1 MKKFEFK
8 SLRTRLTFWF
18 LILTLIPL
26 MFVIIFNYM
35 QGVKVIESRTF
46 DKLTTIRDLKV
57 DRLKSWLSE
66 REGDMIVMSS
76 DDELTILESLI
87 DKLSYNQNDTAI
99 LVNGRELLNRYIE
112 NYEAYNEL
120 FIINSQD
127 GKILLSTNSFIEGE
141 DKSTDECFT
150 KPMQSGEMSIKDIYF
165 SKSKSEYTMTYSI
178 PIFSKG
184 DASRQ
189 IIGILVA
196 QIDLKNSLYKMLL
209 NRVGLG
215 ETGETL
221 IVNKDV
227 VAMNE
232 LRWEENAPLNL
243 KINTRSA
250 NNAARGQT
258 GILTTIDY
266 RHEPILAAYTY
277 ITETEWG
284 FVVKQ
289 DLYELNEPIRAMLV
303 NFLIIFLITALIIA
317 LTANM
322 ISKSI
327 SKPIV
332 EINKVAKKIGS
343 GDFSVRNIYSSADEI
358 GSLAS
363 EFNNMA
369 NLIES
374 RVETQKGVA
383 NISETMI
390 APFSMK
396 EFGTQLLKQLM
407 ETTDANMSAFYIL
420 NETTSEYEHFT
431 SVGVN
436 EKVLNSFS
444 AENPEGE
451 VGNAISTKRIY
462 YLRDIPEN
470 TIFKYKSISGDIS
483 PKEIIIIPIL
493 TENTV
498 VAIISLINIK
508 KFSEEC
514 YDILE
519 QSWTAI
525 NVSYENLMAGERTR
539 IFADQLSI
547 SNQQLEAQT
556 EELQQQAEEMQ
567 EQAQELQLTSEE
579 LQEQNL
585 KLDEQKKQL
594 ESANKLK
601 SEFLSNMSHEL
612 RTPLNSIMAL
622 SRVLLIQAKDKL
634 SDEENSYLEIIERN
648 GKNLLSLINDILD
661 LSKIE
666 AGKMETMTSTI
677 SIGAIARM
685 VKESMQ
691 SLAVEKVLKLNL
703 KVADNLPKVETD
715 EVKFHQALL
724 NIVSN
729 AVKFTEKGNVDIL
742 VEQSSEDIIVKVK
755 DSGIGISEEMLSHV
769 FDEFRQVDGTSSRKY
784 EGTGLG
790 LSIASKLLL
799 VLGGNISVQSEL
811 GKGSVFTITV
821 PIKWYGG
828 DYLPK
833 KIDKDDT
840 FEDVPSKEMDIV
852 MKNPKDI
859 SETSILIVE
868 DNKDAIIQI
877 RAVLESEGYQVMI
890 AENGREALDFIKH
903 TIPDGI
909 ILDLM
914 MPDVDGFEVLDNLRG
929 SVEIRNI
936 PVLVLTAKDLSMKE
950 LSKLKSNN
958 IKHLIYKGDVDIES
972 MLSKVKLMIGYVK
985 EPEVKKV
992 TKKVKK
998 KKPGSN
1004 IKLPKLLVV
1013 EDNADNMITIKAIL
1027 GSNFIVSEAVN
1038 GEQGLMIAQSQTF
1051 DMILLGMS
1059 LPKLDGKYLVSIL
1072 KNEKST
1078 SNMPIIAVTAL
1089 AMKGDKEKFLKLG
1102 CDGYVS
1108 KPIEPMLLMAE
1119 IERLLS

>member
-8 SLRTRLTFWF
+8 SLRTRLTYWF
-18 LILTLIPL
+18 LTLTLVPL
-26 MFVIIFNYM
+26 MFVIIITYM
-35 QGVKVIESRTF
+35 QRVHVIELRTF
-46 DKLTTIRDLKV
+46 DKLTAIRDLKV
-57 DRLKSWLSE
+57 DRLKSWLFE
-66 REGDMIVMSS
+66 REGDMIVLSS
-76 DDELTILESLI
+76 DDELTNLESVI
-87 DKLSYNQNDTAI
+87 NKLSYNQNDIAI

-141 DKSTDECFT
+141 DKSTDEYFT

-165 SKSKSEYTMTYSI
+165 SKSRSEYTMAYSI

-184 DASRQ
+184 NTSRQ

-196 QIDLKNSLYKMLL
+196 RIDLKNSLYKMLL
-209 NRVGLG
+209 ERVGLG

-227 VAMNE
+227 VALNE
-232 LRWEENAPLNL
+232 LRHYDNAPLNL
-243 KINTRSA
+243 SIKSLPA
-250 NNAARGQT
+250 VNAARGQT
-258 GILTTIDY
+258 GIVTTIDY
-266 RHEPILAAYTY
+266 RHEPILAAYTF
-277 ITETEWG
+277 IPETEWG
-284 FVVKQ
+284 FVCKQ
-289 DLYELNEPIRAMLV
+289 DLYELNTPIRAMLV
-303 NFLIIFLITALIIA
+303 DFLIISLITTLIIA
-317 LTANM
+317 LIANM

-358 GSLAS
+358 GSLGR

-374 RVETQKGVA
+374 RVRTQKGVA

-396 EFGTQLLKQLM
+396 EFSTQLLKQLM
-407 ETTDANMSAFYIL
+407 ETTEANMSAFYIL
-420 NETTSEYEHFT
+420 NETTSKYEHFT

-436 EKVLNSFS
+436 KKLLNSFN

-451 VGNAISTKRIY
+451 IGNAISTKRIY
-462 YLRDIPEN
+462 YLRDIPKN
-470 TIFKYKSISGDIS
+470 TIFNYKAIFGDIS
-483 PKEIIIIPIL
+483 PKEIITIPIL

-547 SNQQLEAQT
+547 LNQQLEAQT
-556 EELQQQAEEMQ
+556 EELQQQAAEMQ

-585 KLDEQKKQL
+585 KLDEQKKQV
-594 ESANKLK
+594 ESANILK

-622 SRVLLIQAKDKL
+622 SRVLLVQAKDKL
-634 SDEENSYLEIIERN
+634 SDEENSYLEIVERN

-666 AGKMETMTSTI
+666 AGKMEILTSTI
-677 SIGAIARM
+677 SIGAIAQM
-685 VKESMQ
+685 VNESMQ
-691 SLAVEKVLKLNL
+691 SLAVEKDLKLNL
-703 KVADNLPKVETD
+703 IVADNLPKVETD

-755 DSGIGISEEMLSHV
+755 DSGIGISEEMLPYV

-790 LSIASKLLL
+790 LAISNKLLS
-799 VLGGNISVQSEL
+799 VLGGSISVQSEL
-811 GKGSVFTITV
+811 GRGSVFTINI
-821 PIKWYGG
+821 PIKWHG
-828 DYLPK
+828 DSSHPQ
-833 KIDKDDT
+833 IFDVDDT
-840 FEDVPSKEMDIV
+840 ANKELNIV
-852 MKNPKDI
+852 KKNPKDI
-859 SETSILIVE
+859 SETTILIVE
-868 DNKDAIIQI
+868 DNKDAVIQI
-877 RAVLESEGYQVMI
+877 RTVLESEGYQVMI

-929 SVEIRNI
+929 SVETRNI
-936 PVLVLTAKDLSMKE
+936 PVLILTAKDLSREE

-958 IKHLIYKGDVDIES
+958 IKQLIYKGDVDIEG
-972 MLSKVKLMIGYVK
+972 MLSKVKQMIGYVK
-985 EPEVKKV
+985 EPEVKKI
-992 TKKVKK
+992 TKKAKK
-998 KKPGSN
+998 KKPDSN
-1004 IKLPKLLVV
+1004 INLPKLLVV

-1038 GEQGLMIAQSQTF
+1038 GEQGLIIAQSQTF
-1051 DMILLGMS
+1051 DMILLDMS

-1072 KNEKST
+1072 KNEKTT
-1078 SNMPIIAVTAL
+1078 SNIPIIAVTAQ
-1089 AMKGDKEKFLKLG
+1089 AMKGDKEKFLKIG

-1108 KPIEPMLLMAE
+1108 KPVEPELLLAE